1 MSRTKRKYYAV
12 KAGRKTGIFQTWGEC
27 KKQVDGYSRAIFKS
41 FSTMEK
47 AEEYLHGKGKTQ
59 NTLKNDRTE
68 ETKSKKV
75 SKRKSLKRNKT
86 WRKNGQ
92 EEKLKMILLFGRN

>member
-1 MSRTKRKYYAV
+1 MSRTKRKYYVV

-59 NTLKNDRTE
+59 NTLKHDRSE
-68 ETKSKKV
+68 ETKRKK
-75 SKRKSLKRNKT
+75 KGGYT
-86 WRKNGQ
+86 
-92 EEKLKMILLFGRN
+92 ID

>member
-1 MSRTKRKYYAV
+1 MSRAKKKYYAV

-41 FSTMEK
+41 FSTMEE
-47 AEEYLHGKGKTQ
+47 AEKYLYGKEKTQ
-59 NTLKNDRTE
+59 NTPKDDKT

-75 SKRKSLKRNKT
+75 SKRKKPEKKQNVEKKQP
-86 WRKNGQ
+86 RK
-92 EEKLKMILLFGRN
+92 KLKMILPFGRN